1 MFKTKQWQHSH
12 TLSSLCRA
20 AELAI
25 GLQLLLATQ
34 VVMIFAY
41 VATVHDQ
48 PRSSFIRSC
57 VGCLPLPAIDLLA
70 CLLETEL
77 ACPFVIIATMLYAA
91 YVLRRGSTGY
101 FHLLASS
108 SGLHSFGSVLLR
120 CILGGSSR
128 ARPSDVPAR
137 DCSGISLRG
146 NGSAPTYCWWRSPL
160 RRNLQIGPVSGEM
173 RR

>member
-1 MFKTKQWQHSH
+1 MFKTKQRQHSH
-12 TLSSLCRA
+12 TLSSLRRA
-20 AELAI
+20 AELTI

-108 SGLHSFGSVLLR
+108 SAYIVLGQFYFAVYWADLHQLGRLMFLPVTAVALAYGAMVRHRLR
-120 CILGGSSR
+120 AGGDHRFAATSK
-128 ARPSDVPAR
+128 
-137 DCSGISLRG
+137 
-146 NGSAPTYCWWRSPL
+146 SA
-160 RRNLQIGPVSGEM
+160 Q
-173 RR
+173 